1 MSNAAIAGLRDIT
14 LQEFGYGRAAVDGVE
29 LVFAAAETIDAAA
42 RAVTVAGG
50 QRLEYDRLVLS
61 PGIDFRWE
69 ALPGYS
75 REAATTMPHA
85 WIGGGQIA
93 LLARQIASMD
103 DGGVVVISVPVTP
116 SRCPPAPYERASL
129 IAHMLKTKKPRS
141 KVIVLDAKDSFT
153 MQRQFQNAWKQL
165 YPGVLEYVSL
175 SDGGVVTSVEVA
187 TRTVTTDFDKY
198 TPAVANIIPQQKAGR
213 IAEIAGVADRTGW
226 CPVDP
231 ITFESRLQPN
241 IHVIGDAAIAGAM
254 PRSASAA
261 TSQAKICAA
270 AVATLLAGNTP
281 PTPTLASSCFSL
293 IAPNYAI
300 SQSGRYQPV
309 GDNYTEVDGS
319 SAISP
324 VDAPPGPA
332 CQGSARCRGLVHC
345 DDHRGV
351 RMRGRVAVAMVL
363 ALAGTARA
371 EELRPYQISGGA
383 IAASLTGAPGDA
395 ARGRAIVLNRTVGLC
410 LLCHSGPFPEE
421 RFQGNL
427 APDLSGTGARW
438 SIGELRLRMVDSHKL
453 NADTIMPAYYAVD
466 GLNRVAPAFR
476 GKPLLTAGQ
485 IEDVVAFLA
494 TLRDR

>member
-1 MSNAAIAGLRDIT
+1 MKKDRATRRDILKTAMAASAAIFPLPGLLPSPALAQAAKARVVVIGGGFGGTACARALRRADAKISVTLVEPNRVYTACPMSNAAIAGLRDLT

-29 LVFAAAETIDAAA
+29 MAFAAAEAIDASA
-42 RAVTVAGG
+42 RAVTLAGG
-50 QRLEYDRLVLS
+50 QRFEYDRLIMS

-69 ALPGYS
+69 VLPGYS
-75 REAATTMPHA
+75 HEAASTMPHA
-85 WIGGGQIA
+85 WTGGDQMA

-153 MQRQFQNAWKQL
+153 MQRQFQGAWKQL
-165 YPGVLEYVSL
+165 YPGVLEYVAL
-175 SDGGVVTSVEVA
+175 SDGGLVTSVEPA
-187 TRTVTTDFDKY
+187 TKTVTTDFDKY

-231 ITFESRLQPN
+231 VTFESRLQPN

-293 IAPNYAI
+293 IAPGYAI
-300 SQSGRYQPV
+300 SQTGRYQPV
-309 GDNYTEVDGS
+309 GDNYTEVEGS
-319 SAISP
+319 AAISP
-324 VDAPPGPA
+324 VDAPQDQRA
-332 CQGSARCRGLVHC
+332 KEAR
-345 DDHRGV
+345 DAD
-351 RMRGRVAVAMVL
+351 AWF
-363 ALAGTARA
+363 
-371 EELRPYQISGGA
+371 
-383 IAASLTGAPGDA
+383 AATTTEVFG
-395 ARGRAIVLNRTVGLC
+395 
-410 LLCHSGPFPEE
+410 
-421 RFQGNL
+421 
-427 APDLSGTGARW
+427 
-438 SIGELRLRMVDSHKL
+438 
-453 NADTIMPAYYAVD
+453 
-466 GLNRVAPAFR
+466 
-476 GKPLLTAGQ
+476 
-485 IEDVVAFLA
+485 
-494 TLRDR
+494 

>member
-1 MSNAAIAGLRDIT
+1 MKKDRATRRDVLKTAMAASAAIFPLPGFPSPALAQAVKARVVVIGGGFGGAACARALRHANAKLAVTLVEPNRTYTACPMSNAAIAGLRDIT

-29 LVFAAAETIDAAA
+29 MVFAAAETIDAAA
-42 RAVTVAGG
+42 RAVTVTGG
-50 QRLEYDRLVLS
+50 QRLEYDRLVMS

-75 REAATTMPHA
+75 REVATTMPHA
-85 WIGGGQIA
+85 WMGGGQIA

-153 MQRQFQNAWKQL
+153 MQHMFQNAWKQL

-175 SDGGVVTSVEVA
+175 SDGGVVTSVEAA

-231 ITFESRLQPN
+231 VTFESRLQPN

-281 PTPTLASSCFSL
+281 PTPMLTSSCFSL
-293 IAPNYAI
+293 IAPDYAI
-300 SQSGRYQPV
+300 SQTGKYQPV
-309 GDNYTEVDGS
+309 GDLYTEIEGS
-319 SAISP
+319 AAISP
-324 VDAPPGPA
+324 VDAP
-332 CQGSARCRGLVHC
+332 H
-345 DDHRGV
+345 
-351 RMRGRVAVAMVL
+351 
-363 ALAGTARA
+363 
-371 EELRPYQISGGA
+371 ELRA
-383 IAASLTGAPGDA
+383 KEARDA
-395 ARGRAIVLNRTVGLC
+395 EAWFFTTTTEVFG
-410 LLCHSGPFPEE
+410 
-421 RFQGNL
+421 
-427 APDLSGTGARW
+427 
-438 SIGELRLRMVDSHKL
+438 
-453 NADTIMPAYYAVD
+453 
-466 GLNRVAPAFR
+466 
-476 GKPLLTAGQ
+476 
-485 IEDVVAFLA
+485 
-494 TLRDR
+494 